1 MPDHTV
7 PVNCSPKDCPLTLR
21 VEALERENGRH
32 TETHKEIFKRLNQV
46 EQDNAVQSEQ
56 YKTILEKLDT
66 LTQKV
71 EALEAKPGKRWES
84 IVEKAVWAVCA
95 AVIAF
100 LLGRVGL

>member
-1 MPDHTV
+1 MPE
-7 PVNCSPKDCPLTLR
+7 NCNPRDCPLASR
-21 VEALERENGRH
+21 VQALEEENKRH
-32 TETHKEIFKRLNQV
+32 TKTHEGIYDRLRKV

>member
-1 MPDHTV
+1 MPE
-7 PVNCSPKDCPLTLR
+7 NCNPNECPLILR
-21 VEALERENGRH
+21 VEALERENERH
-32 TETHKEIFKRLNQV
+32 TSTHKEIFVRLNAV
-46 EQDNAVQSEQ
+46 ERDNAVQEAR
-56 YKTILEKLDT
+56 YKAILEKLDT

-84 IVEKAVWAVCA
+84 IVEKAIWAVCA

>member
-1 MPDHTV
+1 MPE
-7 PVNCSPKDCPLTLR
+7 NCNPRDCPLASR
-21 VEALERENGRH
+21 VQALEEENKRH
-32 TETHKEIFKRLNQV
+32 TKTHEGIYDRLRKV

-71 EALEAKPGKRWES
+71 EALEAKPGKRWDKLAETALVV
-84 IVEKAVWAVCA
+84 IVT

>member
-1 MPDHTV
+1 MPEKCAD
-7 PVNCSPKDCPLTLR
+7 NCPLAPR
-21 VEALERENGRH
+21 VEALEEENKRH
-32 TETHKEIFKRLNQV
+32 SETHREIFSRLNTL
-46 EQDNAVQSEQ
+46 EKDNAVQEAH
-56 YKTILEKLDT
+56 YMAILDKLDT

>member
-1 MPDHTV
+1 MPEKCTEPCAELQRLEQQVQEFQAQNSSSHREMFQRL
-7 PVNCSPKDCPLTLR
+7 N
-21 VEALERENGRH
+21 ALE
-32 TETHKEIFKRLNQV
+32 KS
-46 EQDNAVQSEQ
+46 DAVQEAQ
-56 YKTILEKLDT
+56 YKTILDKLDA

-84 IVEKAVWAVCA
+84 IAEKAIWAVAA